1 MSAVLKSSAEAFVQ
15 SDREVLRNLQPA
27 PSVSI
32 NEAAPSANDKQFAA
46 VANKSGIVEQPKI
59 EIVFGGNEPRADAR
73 LWVHPVGHRQYAAGF
88 AFAFRIGH
96 FKNHMRAV
104 FADGKTFPSVAK
116 AIEHG
121 VAELNSTLDRKFSGL
136 VERVADEIWQEKAIR
151 LWAAD
156 AVAKAAAGEFDE
168 KPTFT
173 FADICAGMGGVHLG
187 LEMAGGKCVLVS
199 EIDQAA
205 LSTLEANGY
214 LQDVVVNTD
223 VTQIVPETLPDFD
236 VLFGGF
242 PCQPYSIAGLKQA
255 FSDKRSDPLAAIIKM
270 AEVKQPKVVVLENV
284 LNLAS
289 GDNGAWLRSI
299 QIALANLGYIVDSE
313 CFNAADFGLPQQ
325 RKRIYI
331 TAHRRDAG
339 AFFQSFIAPKGAGCT
354 KSVRDVLESD
364 APDGHHDIADMVQ
377 MPTKSKK
384 SPFRRLGQMHGNMGQ
399 HARVYDPSG
408 QAATLMASQQNCGL
422 YLVNGH
428 PRALTPRERARL
440 QGFPDTFLLHCTKTV
455 ANKQI
460 GNSVAVPVVAA
471 IGRAIVQQFFSQPA
485 A

>member
-1 MSAVLKSSAEAFVQ
+1 MSAVLKSSTVAFAQ
-15 SDREVLRNLQPA
+15 SDREVLRNLQSA
-27 PSVSI
+27 PTVSI
-32 NEAAPSANDKQFAA
+32 IETIPSANDRQF
-46 VANKSGIVEQPKI
+46 VAEANHHGIVEQPKI
-59 EIVFGGNEPRADAR
+59 EIVFGDDERRADAR
-73 LWVHPVGHRQYAAGF
+73 LWAHPVGHRQYVAGF
-88 AFAFRIGH
+88 AFAIRIGH
-96 FKNHMRAV
+96 FKSHMRTV
-104 FADGKTFPSVAK
+104 FADGETFPSVAK

-121 VAELNSTLDRKFSGL
+121 VAELNSTLDRKFAGL
-136 VERVADEIWQEKAIR
+136 TERVAAEVREEKAIR
-151 LWAAD
+151 RWAAD
-156 AVAKAAAGEFDE
+156 TAAKAAAGEFDE

-205 LSTLEANGY
+205 LATLEANGY
-214 LQDVVVNTD
+214 LNDVVVNTD

-255 FSDKRSDPLAAIIKM
+255 FSDKRSDPLASIIKM
-270 AEVKQPKVVVLENV
+270 VDVKQPKVVVLENV
-284 LNLAS
+284 LGLATG
-289 GDNGAWLRSI
+289 GDGAWLRSI
-299 QIALANLGYIVDSE
+299 QIALSNLGYIVDSD
-313 CFNAADFGLPQQ
+313 CYNAADFGLPQQ

-331 TAHRRDAG
+331 TAHRRDSG
-339 AFFQSFIAPKGAGCT
+339 EFYQSFIAPQGAGCS

-364 APDGHHDIADMVQ
+364 VPNGKYDVADMVR

-408 QAATLMASQQNCGL
+408 HAATLMASQQNCGL

-440 QGFPDTFLLHCTKTV
+440 QGFPDTFSLHGTKTV

-471 IGRAIVQQFFSQPA
+471 IGRAIVQQFFSHSA